1 MSEPAQQKKTAELP
15 PPRIISRDQHPI
27 SRKDIDLEAL
37 KVMYRLRDAGFAAY
51 LVGGGVRDL
60 YLGKT
65 PKDFDISTDARPGQI
80 RKIFRNSRVIGKR
93 FRLVQV
99 FFPGNK
105 IVEVSTLRCLSEYDL
120 DGPEEVLP
128 PNNTFGTVAE
138 DSLRRDLTINSLF
151 YDIANFTVIDH
162 VGGVDDLDQGIIRI
176 IGNPGRRIRRDPV
189 RIMRAVRHA
198 ARIGFTIEPETWR
211 AIIEHLDYLQQCPES
226 RIRDELFKDLKSGAS
241 AGWARLAL
249 DCGLFTVLFPFYT
262 AEVLAETEAEMLANL
277 GVADRFQVEGAG
289 LPEHILLA
297 LLLLPWAKSELN
309 LLAAPE
315 KGPASVNFARETRDS
330 LDRLLLKLNVT
341 RAQKEGIAALLI
353 NLPVFS
359 RYGGKQA
366 WPAWLTRK
374 SYFSEGLL
382 FFEICREAAGGEPA
396 KIPSRLPPPPDVEPR
411 KGGRRR
417 SGRRRSGRAPA
428 LVDQGGGGIFGLR
441 KHDR

>member
-1 MSEPAQQKKTAELP
+1 MSEPAHQNTTVVPL
-15 PPRIISRDQHPI
+15 PPRIIPRDQHPI

-37 KVMYRLRDAGFAAY
+37 KVMYRLRDSGFAAY

-162 VGGVDDLDQGIIRI
+162 VGGVDDLDHGIIRI

-198 ARIGFTIEPETWR
+198 ARIGFTIEPESWR
-211 AIIEHLDYLQQCPES
+211 AIKDHLDYLQQCPES

-262 AEVLAETEAEMLANL
+262 AEVLAEGKTELLANL
-277 GVADRFQVEGAG
+277 EVADRFQSEGAG
-289 LPEHILLA
+289 LPEHILLS
-297 LLLLPWAKSELN
+297 LLLLPWAKSELD
-309 LLAAPE
+309 LLAAPD
-315 KGPASVNFARETRDS
+315 KGTAGANFARETRAS
-330 LDRLLLKLNVT
+330 VDRLLLKLNVT
-341 RAQKEGIAALLI
+341 RAQKEGIAALLV
-353 NLPVFS
+353 NLPVFN
-359 RYGGKQA
+359 RHGGKEG
-366 WPAWLTRK
+366 WPQWLTKK
-374 SYFSEGLL
+374 SYFPEGLL
-382 FFEICREAAGGEPA
+382 FFQICREAAGGEPA
-396 KIPSRLPPPPDVEPR
+396 KIPSTPLPSPAAEPR
-411 KGGRRR
+411 REGRRR
-417 SGRRRSGRAPA
+417 SGRRRSSRAPA
-428 LVDQGGGGIFGLR
+428 LVNQGGGGIFGLR

>member
-1 MSEPAQQKKTAELP
+1 MSEPAQQKPAAEP
-15 PPRIISRDQHPI
+15 QPPRIIPRDRHPI

-138 DSLRRDLTINSLF
+138 DSRRRDLTINSLF
-151 YDIANFTVIDH
+151 YNIADFSVIDH
-162 VGGVDDLDQGIIRI
+162 VGGVDDLEHGVIRI
-176 IGNPGRRIRRDPV
+176 IGDPGRRIRRDPV

-211 AIIEHLDYLQQCPES
+211 AIEEHLDYLEQCPDS
-226 RIRDELFKDLKSGAS
+226 RIRDELFKDLKSGAC

-249 DCGLFTVLFPFYT
+249 ECGLFSVLFPFYT
-262 AEVLAETEAEMLANL
+262 PDLLAEAQAELLANL
-277 GVADRFQVEGAG
+277 EVADRFQVQGAG

-297 LLLLPWAKSELN
+297 LLLLPWARRELN
-309 LLAAPE
+309 LEAAPE
-315 KGPASVNFARETRDS
+315 KGAAGANFARETRAS
-330 LDRLLLKLNVT
+330 LDLLLQKLNIT
-341 RAQKEGIAALLI
+341 RAQKEGIATLLV
-353 NLPVFS
+353 NLPVFL
-359 RYGGKQA
+359 RQGGKGA
-366 WPAWLTRK
+366 WPQWLTRK
-374 SYFSEGLL
+374 SYFPEGQLL
-382 FFEICREAAGGEPA
+382 FEICREAAGGEPA
-396 KIPSRLPPPPDVEPR
+396 KIPKKSLPPPVAEPR
-411 KGGRRR
+411 KGGKRRG
-417 SGRRRSGRAPA
+417 GRRRSSRAPA
-428 LVDQGGGGIFGLR
+428 MVSRSNGGIFGLR
-441 KHDR
+441 KHDH

>member
-1 MSEPAQQKKTAELP
+1 MPESAHLNTLAELP
-15 PPRIISRDQHPI
+15 APLIIPRDRHPI

-120 DGPEEVLP
+120 EGSEEVLP

-162 VGGVDDLDQGIIRI
+162 VGGVEDLDRGIIRV

-198 ARIGFTIEPETWR
+198 ARIGFTIESETWR
-211 AIIEHLDYLQQCPES
+211 AIKDHLDYLQQCPES

-249 DCGLFTVLFPFYT
+249 DCGLFNVLFPFYS
-262 AEVLAETEAEMLANL
+262 AEVLAEAKTELFANL
-277 GVADRFQVEGAG
+277 EVADRFQAEGAG

-297 LLLLPWAKSELN
+297 LLLLPWAKTELN
-309 LLAAPE
+309 LLEAPE
-315 KGPASVNFARETRDS
+315 KGAAGANFARETRTK
-330 LDRLLLKLNVT
+330 LDHLLLKLNIT
-341 RAQKEGIAALLI
+341 RAQKEGIAALLV

-359 RYGGKQA
+359 RYGGKEA
-366 WPAWLTRK
+366 WPQWLTRK
-374 SYFSEGLL
+374 SYFPEGLL

-396 KIPSRLPPPPDVEPR
+396 KIPSSPPSPPVVVPR
-411 KGGRRR
+411 SGGRRR

-428 LVDQGGGGIFGLR
+428 LVNQGGGIFGLR
-441 KHDR
+441 KHDH

>member
-1 MSEPAQQKKTAELP
+1 MPEPARRTTPADLP
-15 PPRIISRDQHPI
+15 PPRIIPRDQHPV
-27 SRKDIDLEAL
+27 SRKGIDLEAL
-37 KVMYRLRDAGFAAY
+37 KVMYRLRDAGFSAY

-120 DGPEEVLP
+120 DGPEEVLA

-162 VGGVDDLDQGIIRI
+162 VGGVDDLEKGIIRVV
-176 IGNPGRRIRRDPV
+176 GDPGRRIRRDPV

-211 AIIEHLDYLQQCPES
+211 AIKDHIDSLLQCPES

-241 AGWARLAL
+241 AGWADLAL
-249 DCGLFTVLFPFYT
+249 ACGLFSVLFPFYST
-262 AEVLAETEAEMLANL
+262 VMLAETRIELLANL
-277 GVADRFQVEGAG
+277 AVADRFQLEGVG
-289 LPEHILLA
+289 LPEHFLLA
-297 LLLLPWAKSELN
+297 LLLLPWAKRELQ

-315 KGPASVNFARETRDS
+315 KGQASANFARETRAR
-330 LDRLLLKLNVT
+330 LDLLLLKLNVT
-341 RAQKEGIAALLI
+341 RAQKEGVATLLL

-359 RYGGKQA
+359 RQGGKGE
-366 WPAWLTRK
+366 WPQWLSRK
-374 SYFSEGLL
+374 SYFQEGLL
-382 FFEICREAAGGEPA
+382 FFQICREAEGGEPA
-396 KIPSRLPPPPDVEPR
+396 LSPGKPLPAPVAEAR
-411 KGGRRR
+411 KEGRRR
-417 SGRRRSGRAPA
+417 SGRRRSGRTPA
-428 LVDQGGGGIFGLR
+428 VASQGGGIFGLR
-441 KHDR
+441 KNDR